1 MMSALDMELE
11 NVNRQLDIKMK
22 ALNVINQL

>member
-11 NVNRQLDIKMK
+11 NVNWQLDIKMK